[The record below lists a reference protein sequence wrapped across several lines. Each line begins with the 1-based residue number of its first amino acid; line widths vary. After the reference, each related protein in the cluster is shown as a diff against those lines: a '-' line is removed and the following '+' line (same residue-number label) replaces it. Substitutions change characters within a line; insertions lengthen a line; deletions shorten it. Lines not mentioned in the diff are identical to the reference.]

1 MSNYAITIR
10 KTNNKKQPF
19 KHYELID
26 KELKILN
33 NDIENNTPVKIGYIP
48 INDFYNESLYTIYGK
63 RLTDIFNPFIPTKDT
78 NTEYL
83 ININPN
89 LKRIK
94 HELHAAKNMFLDLN
108 KKNIRYVDTSYYFK
122 NKISVP
128 KAIELYDYHLKE
140 NERFPSSRVMNKTND
155 SYWYKVSKRKDMES
169 AIFFKDAKVLS
180 VISNVVILKCKF
192 PYSWEINYTV
202 AILENI
208 KYMLNNNPN
217 TFYLLYSKNKLCN
230 I

>member
-1 MSNYAITIR
+1 MSNCVITIR
-10 KTNNKKQPF
+10 KTNNKKQPL
-19 KHYELID
+19 KHYELVD

-48 INDFYNESLYTIYGK
+48 VNEFYNQALYDVYGK
-63 RLTDIFNPFIPTKDT
+63 RLIDIFNPFVTTKDT
-78 NTEYL
+78 NTSCL

-94 HELHAAKNMFLDLN
+94 KEFHHIKRLFLELN
-108 KKNIRYVDTSYYFK
+108 KNNLRYVDISHYFK
-122 NKISVP
+122 HRVTVP
-128 KAIELYDYHLKE
+128 QAMEIYDYHKKE
-140 NERFPSSRVMNKTND
+140 DKYFPTTRVINNIDK

-169 AIFFKDAKVLS
+169 AILFKDAKVVS
-180 VISNVVILKCKF
+180 IISNVVILKCEC
-192 PYSWEINYTV
+192 PYQWEINYTA

-217 TFYLLYSKNKLCN
+217 TFYLTYEKD
-230 I
+230 II